1 VRALFGNLPLKALSL
16 ALAVLL
22 WFVIAGEKTSEI
34 AVTVPV
40 ELQNFPP
47 DLELTSELVNAVEV
61 RLRASPGI
69 IRGLSPG
76 DVSARMDVSG
86 FGEGQHIIQLTTES
100 IRVPFGVRVVKI
112 KPPTITVNLER
123 SVEKMVPVRPR
134 VQGTPAPS
142 YEIGEVTSEPAEV
155 RVTGPRSRV
164 QGVESAFT
172 EPVSAQAAETAIVQY
187 VNLGLDDPFV
197 RIEGAH
203 RAKVTVRV
211 REVRDH
217 RAFDELAVGVRGG
230 AGSPRPPR
238 VRVVLVGP
246 ASVLGGMRAEDV
258 RPYVDL
264 THVSAGDDVPVAVE
278 LAPGHTGVTVEST
291 EPAQVAVHGVRGGK
305 R

>member
-1 VRALFGNLPLKALSL
+1 LRALFGNLPLKALSL
-16 ALAVLL
+16 ALAALL

-47 DLELTSELVNAVEV
+47 DLEMTSELVNAVEV

-86 FGEGQHIIQLTTES
+86 FGEGQHIIQLTSES
-100 IRVPFGVRVVKI
+100 IRVPFGVRVVRV

-123 SVEKMVPVRPR
+123 AVEKMVPVRPR
-134 VQGTPAPS
+134 VQGAPPPS
-142 YEIGEVTSEPAEV
+142 YEVGEVTSDPAEV
-155 RVTGPRSRV
+155 RVAGPRSRV

-172 EPVSAQAAETAIVQY
+172 EPVSVQGAESTLVQY

-211 REVRDH
+211 HEVHER
-217 RAFDELAVGVRGG
+217 RAFDGLPVGVRGG
-230 AGSPRPPR
+230 AASPRPAR

-246 ASVLGGMRAEDV
+246 ASALRDMSAGDV

-278 LAPGHTGVTVEST
+278 LAPGHTGVSVEST
-291 EPAQVAVHGVRGGK
+291 EPAQVTVHGARAG
-305 R
+305 RR